1 MQGWLPCSLLG
12 SFRASR
18 LPRLVSLLAIA
29 SQVLTEAVLWC
40 LCSPFWRLAVWA
52 QGLPRGVGG
61 CAPAPV
67 RRPHYVRERTS
78 RAASCSQSH
87 LSAAHSFHCLPS
99 PSFWWR
105 GGGVIRPPLVTS
117 LSPSSPRQGGRAGG
131 LGGPAAWSQD
141 VPTTPAASRCLVA
154 APGRR
159 PRVVRACVSLDSLAT
174 GVRPLRTEVQRRG
187 QDCACVLPF
196 LGGHGVSLSV
206 HGALSG
212 TSAPPV

>member
-1 MQGWLPCSLLG
+1 MPVQSI
-12 SFRASR
+12 
-18 LPRLVSLLAIA
+18 LA
-29 SQVLTEAVLWC
+29 
-40 LCSPFWRLAVWA
+40 P
-52 QGLPRGVGG
+52 GGVGSG
-61 CAPAPV
+61 TSP
-67 RRPHYVRERTS
+67 RRWGLR
-78 RAASCSQSH
+78 SCSGQETTLRPREDVPSRI
-87 LSAAHSFHCLPS
+87 LFSESPLCCPFLPLPS
-99 PSFWWR
+99 KPQLLVA